1 MFFNDVRSGVL
12 EGSWFA
18 WMSLK
23 SKGMAVRNGFD
34 QSGRKG
40 PGLIAIGGLEF
51 FPISELLLAY
61 CGSVNPG
68 F

>member
-1 MFFNDVRSGVL
+1 MFFNGAQSGVL

-18 WMSLK
+18 WLSLK

-40 PGLIAIGGLEF
+40 AGLIARGGLGF
-51 FPISELLLAY
+51 FQ
-61 CGSVNPG
+61 
-68 F
+68 